1 MKARNIALLAALP
14 AAILSVNSAY
24 AGVGVYGKINVS
36 NQFHSADNNN
46 GTVSAAPPA
55 VQNGD
60 IYDNNS
66 LESNASRFGI
76 KASTDLG
83 DTGLKAVAKLEYQ
96 VNTDD
101 GVDSSGDELSQR
113 NIYGGLQGGFGAVI
127 AGKFDTPL
135 KESQGKVDLFNDLI
149 LGDIQNVLLGEI
161 RADNI
166 VMYST
171 PKLSDCLRI
180 SKSTCIVI
188 PFDGSLAAHVALMSG
203 EDSGLD
209 TPSGAYTENNDFADY
224 ISASVVWENDYLYMA
239 LAHDTG
245 SATTNVAP
253 SATTTLP
260 QIATQRSGA
269 EITRFT
275 TQWKATSDL
284 ALGFIY
290 QTAKSADNHNTN
302 GVEAIGSFGGA
313 SAPFGSTANW
323 TQLYDE
329 QDGYILSA
337 QYTLNNLHVF
347 KLQYGTSESNAID
360 QTATGTV
367 TLQPTWNVTTADAG
381 DDIKTEAL
389 SIGYDYMLDKKFK
402 IFTYYTDYQAE
413 QKNIAGQKRE
423 INADTLGVGFEY
435 SFDSL

>member
-1 MKARNIALLAALP
+1 MILKRGTTMKARKIVLLAALP
-14 AAILSVNSAY
+14 AAILAANSAM
-24 AGVGVYGKINVS
+24 AGVDVYGKINIS
-36 NQFHSADNNN
+36 SQTNSADNDN

-60 IYDNNS
+60 IYDNHS
-66 LESNASRFGI
+66 WESNASRFGI

-83 DTGLKAVAKLEYQ
+83 NTGLKAVAKIEYQ
-96 VNTDD
+96 VDADNGTNSN
-101 GVDSSGDELSQR
+101 GRELSQR
-113 NIYGGLQGGFGAVI
+113 NIYGGLQGGFGTLI

-135 KESQGKVDLFNDLI
+135 KESQGKVDLFNDLV
-149 LGDIQNVLLGEI
+149 LGDIQNVLVGEI

-171 PKLSDCLRI
+171 PKLESGLTANI
-180 SKSTCIVI
+180 
-188 PFDGSLAAHVALMSG
+188 ALMSG

-209 TPSGAYTENNDFADY
+209 TPSGVYTENNGFADY
-224 ISASVVWENDYLYMA
+224 ISASIVWENDSLYMA

-245 SATTNVAP
+245 SATANVAP
-253 SATTTLP
+253 SATTTAA
-260 QIATQRSGA
+260 QIAAQRSGA

-284 ALGFIY
+284 ALGFLY
-290 QTAKSADNHNTN
+290 QTAETADNHNTN
-302 GVEAIGSFGGA
+302 GVEAIGSFGGS

-323 TQLYDE
+323 SQLYDE

-337 QYTLNNLHVF
+337 QYTLDKKHVF
-347 KLQYGTSESNAID
+347 KLQYGASESNAIN

-381 DDIKTEAL
+381 DDIEIETL
-389 SIGYDYMLDKKFK
+389 SIGYDYKLDSKAK
-402 IFTYYTDYQAE
+402 IFVYYTDYQGE
-413 QKNIAGQKRE
+413 QENLAGFKRE
-423 INADTLGVGFEY
+423 INADTLGVGFDY
-435 SFDSL
+435 SF

>member
-1 MKARNIALLAALP
+1 MKARKIVLLAALP
-14 AAILSVNSAY
+14 AAIMAANSAM
-24 AGVGVYGKINVS
+24 AGVEVYGKINIS
-36 NQFHSADNNN
+36 NQTNSADNDN

-60 IYDNNS
+60 IYDNNTWD
-66 LESNASRFGI
+66 SNASRFGV

-83 DTGLKAVAKLEYQ
+83 DTGLKAVAKIEYQ

-113 NIYGGLQGGFGAVI
+113 NIYAGLQGSFGTVI

-149 LGDIQNVLLGEI
+149 LGDLQNVLIGDI

-171 PKLSDCLRI
+171 PKMES
-180 SKSTCIVI
+180 
-188 PFDGSLAAHVALMSG
+188 GLAAHIALMSG

-209 TPSGAYTENNDFADY
+209 TPSGVYTENNGFADY
-224 ISASVVWENDYLYMA
+224 MSASVVWENDSVYMA

-245 SATTNVAP
+245 SATTSVAP
-253 SATTTLP
+253 SATTTLA
-260 QIATQRSGA
+260 QIGAQRAGA

-275 TQWKATSDL
+275 TQWKPTSDL

-290 QTAKSADNHNTN
+290 QTAETADNHNTD
-302 GVEAIGSFGGA
+302 GVEAIGSFGGS
-313 SAPFGSTANW
+313 SAPFGSSANW
-323 TQLYDE
+323 TQLYDD
-329 QDGYILSA
+329 QDGYIVSA
-337 QYTLNNLHVF
+337 QYTMMSKHVF
-347 KLQYGTSESNAID
+347 KLQYGASESNAIN

-381 DDIKTEAL
+381 DDIEIETI
-389 SIGYDYMLDKKFK
+389 SVGYDYKLDSKAKVFV
-402 IFTYYTDYQAE
+402 YYTDYQGE
-413 QKNIAGQKRE
+413 QENLLGEKRE
-423 INADTLGVGFEY
+423 INADTFGIGLDY
-435 SFDSL
+435 SF